1 MRPCRELTSARRL
14 CGPRPRLG
22 RPWNWASA
30 PSLPAR
36 RLSPRPHRLGSH
48 EPGSDPVSQPHVCLP
63 PKRLG
68 SGLQPRS
75 WTRTSCCS
83 QTVDTGAGP
92 GGAGS
97 AGPRVHVMEGHTPQ
111 QLLSPGHLPFVKLV
125 PEPACAPRLRVT
137 TGLVRSPGRR
147 ARASIPAC
155 RGARVPSHT
164 QGLFPALSL
173 ASCPGLCFKFACFHS
188 GRKLTLPCVL
198 GAHIAS
204 IRDLPGGGV
213 PGSIYPVTEETGWS
227 RPRPGHAP
235 SEVRP
240 VHCGCL
246 LARPP
251 CHTPSESTCQA
262 GPGCPAA
269 GSAGATGAGAAAAP
283 SGSPASWSSR
293 HKGACHLWRPLCNMA
308 FQTPGPLGPYPDL
321 SPRSLSS
328 PALSCPEAPSQSP
341 SSPVATVP
349 KAQEPVPSLQP
360 RALAPWAPGVLS
372 VTPARGP
379 ARPTQEAGEPT

>member
-1 MRPCRELTSARRL
+1 MLRRGARRRGGQKGAATGGPEAAGPAPRVGAGAAGLAVLALPALSGDTDFEALQGADQRQEVMRPTSAL
-14 CGPRPRLG
+14 GPALELG
-22 RPWNWASA
+22 LSP
-30 PSLPAR
+30 LFTCKEVI
-36 RLSPRPHRLGSH
+36 SPRPHRLGSH

-68 SGLQPRS
+68 SGLQPRR

-173 ASCPGLCFKFACFHS
+173 ASCPGLCF
-188 GRKLTLPCVL
+188 
-198 GAHIAS
+198 IN
-204 IRDLPGGGV
+204 
-213 PGSIYPVTEETGWS
+213 S
-227 RPRPGHAP
+227 R
-235 SEVRP
+235 V
-240 VHCGCL
+240 
-246 LARPP
+246 
-251 CHTPSESTCQA
+251 STQA
-262 GPGCPAA
+262 GNSLCLV
-269 GSAGATGAGAAAAP
+269 S
-283 SGSPASWSSR
+283 SG
-293 HKGACHLWRPLCNMA
+293 H
-308 FQTPGPLGPYPDL
+308 T
-321 SPRSLSS
+321 
-328 PALSCPEAPSQSP
+328 
-341 SSPVATVP
+341 
-349 KAQEPVPSLQP
+349 
-360 RALAPWAPGVLS
+360 
-372 VTPARGP
+372 
-379 ARPTQEAGEPT
+379 